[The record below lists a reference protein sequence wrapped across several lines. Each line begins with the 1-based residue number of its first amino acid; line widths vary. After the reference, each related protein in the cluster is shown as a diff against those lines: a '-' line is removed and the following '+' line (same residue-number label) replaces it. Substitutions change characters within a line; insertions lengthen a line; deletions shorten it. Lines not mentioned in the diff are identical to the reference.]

1 MTEPV
6 ALMGLDVVIPPA
18 VLLIVTTLP
27 LTAVLSW
34 SAPTVLRVMA
44 EVEDNPLTWVL
55 LLLLSLMFIN
65 PDEVVVDRMFVL
77 T

>member
-1 MTEPV
+1 
-6 ALMGLDVVIPPA
+6 
-18 VLLIVTTLP
+18 
-27 LTAVLSW
+27 
-34 SAPTVLRVMA
+34 MA